1 MTSVGTYRARVANLL
16 LRAAAGGPLC
26 GIYALSPAAVL
37 GQIAP
42 RPYRCPF
49 GGPIQKG
56 EGEEAA
62 TGHKQRVMLHLRG
75 EHTRGKEFKLW
86 RKAQR

>member
-1 MTSVGTYRARVANLL
+1 VARPRRARVANLL
-16 LRAAAGGPLC
+16 LRAAAGGPLR

-62 TGHKQRVMLHLRG
+62 RP
-75 EHTRGKEFKLW
+75 
-86 RKAQR
+86 

>member
-1 MTSVGTYRARVANLL
+1 MARPRRARVANLL
-16 LRAAAGGPLC
+16 LRAAAGGPLR

-37 GQIAP
+37 GQIGRGSACRLSRHFLLDAP

-62 TGHKQRVMLHLRG
+62 GP
-75 EHTRGKEFKLW
+75 
-86 RKAQR
+86 